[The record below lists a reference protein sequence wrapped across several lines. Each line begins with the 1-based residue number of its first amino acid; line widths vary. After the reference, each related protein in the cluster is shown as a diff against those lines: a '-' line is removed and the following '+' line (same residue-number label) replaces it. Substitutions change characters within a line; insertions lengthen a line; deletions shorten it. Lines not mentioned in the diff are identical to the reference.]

1 MRLRKTEIE
10 ARQPRRRALPLLAVL
25 AAFVLGRVQP
35 AEAVG
40 ALADPDARKAATKC
54 QALIA
59 KTTAKALATKL
70 KAYNGCAAAALAC
83 VQTKAGKPDC
93 GTKAAAT
100 CTKKLA
106 SAAAAAVKA
115 RDKIAGTKSCLALS
129 TADLLGSDGLG
140 FGDIAGVCSADFG
153 LNVCEGLGPIADCL
167 ITAHDRDAGVLLARG
182 LPRTGELLAN
192 LPGAPFAN
200 TTGLPTVPGC
210 GTCNVQDSQRKA
222 VEKCGKTLGNGTQA
236 LAGALEAAFGACT
249 LELYACAQN
258 EADAPACVTDATA
271 KCTKAAA
278 KVTKAVAKL
287 GAGAAKSCGADF
299 TALGQQGGLNLD
311 ALEPRCAALGVPAL
325 DSSNAF
331 VSCLGAE
338 AKCAVAS
345 LVQTALPR
353 TKEFLDA
360 AQAGGLT
367 ADLAATCPIATG
379 LQTVATLK
387 SFRAAGNPRGVF
399 GTILKL
405 VKSVKRTVP
414 SAVAVKTSGGKPSP
428 SGSTTA
434 GVSKVN
440 GPKKVTFGSVH
451 KYTVTY
457 HGNRNRIG
465 GGRGEMET
473 SNLIV
478 TVGRDDI
485 VLDDHFEIPTLTLPP
500 DGTDVDDEL
509 DIEFAD
515 SIPAC
520 AFDLEFATKTGD
532 GVSGYTAL
540 PQVVEENDIVIV
552 PPSELASRSTAG
564 AQQDAGIDGAN
575 VAISATGRY
584 VAFTTTATNLIA
596 PADTNGL
603 SDLFVRDRC
612 VSDGVPVA
620 NCTPA
625 TTRESLGPGN
635 EPFHDGT
642 AGRVAI
648 SDDGRFLGFTVV
660 RDNDPNPPT
669 IQGFLK
675 DRCLSNGAAVD
686 TCIVTN
692 TDATFDGETFANG
705 GQLTALSSDGRF
717 FVFTTTDTSFGGGT
731 LRVFLYDNCFSSS
744 DPVFG
749 GCEPFVG
756 RVSDS
761 DGGGTPNGD
770 SDWGAVSRNG
780 RFIAYRSD
788 GSDILP
794 TLQDT
799 NGANDVFLRDTCL
812 DPATGTSFPACA
824 QSTVRVNLTPAGLES
839 EGDDPGTTPLTN
851 VAVSDDGRYVAY
863 TSTADDLLGPGL
875 DTNGKRDVFVHD
887 RCLEHGNAVMDCT
900 PGNDRVNVGPNFTE
914 SNGDIP
920 GGFAIGMSANGRLVV
935 FASDA
940 TNLLGNAVGVPN
952 GTFQVFMRDRC
963 IDKGLA
969 IPGCTPATTLV
980 SIAPDGAI
988 GNGSSTLPA
997 IAAGGSAAAFVSTA
1011 TNLLGPGG
1019 DTNNLSDAF
1028 VRDR

>member
-1 MRLRKTEIE
+1 MVDER
-10 ARQPRRRALPLLAVL
+10 ARRAWGAVAAIVMAAVL
-25 AAFVLGRVQP
+25 GSVERAN
-35 AEAVG
+35 AVG
-40 ALADPDARKAATKC
+40 ALADPAARKAATKC

-70 KAYNGCAAAALAC
+70 KAYNGCASAALAC
-83 VQTKAGKPDC
+83 VQTKFGKPDC
-93 GTKAAAT
+93 GAKAAAT

-115 RDKIAGTKSCLALS
+115 KDKIAGNKSCLALT

-153 LNVCEGLGPIADCL
+153 LNVCEGLEPIAECL
-167 ITAHDRDAGVLLARG
+167 ITAHDRDAGALLARG

-200 TTGLPTVPGC
+200 TNGLPPIAGC

-222 VEKCGKTLGNGTQA
+222 VEKCGKTLGTGTQA

-249 LELYACAQN
+249 LELYACAQD
-258 EADAPACVTDATA
+258 EADATACVTDATA

-287 GAGAAKSCGADF
+287 GAGAAKSCGTDF
-299 TALGQQGGLNLD
+299 ASLSQPGGLNLD
-311 ALEPRCAALGVPAL
+311 ALAPRCVALGVPAL

-331 VSCLGAE
+331 VSCLAAE

-353 TKEFLDA
+353 TQEFLDA

-367 ADLAATCPIATG
+367 ADLAAACPTATG
-379 LQTVATLK
+379 LQTASTLK

-414 SAVAVKTSGGKPSP
+414 SAVAVKTTGGKPTP
-428 SGSTTA
+428 SGNTTS

-457 HGNRNRIG
+457 HGNRSRAGG
-465 GGRGEMET
+465 GGRGGMEPP
-473 SNLIV
+473 NLIV
-478 TVGRDDI
+478 TVSRDDI

-540 PQVVEENDIVIV
+540 PQVVEENDVVTV
-552 PPSELASRSTAG
+552 PPSELASKSTGG
-564 AQQDAGIDGAN
+564 AQQDAGIDGTN

-584 VAFTTTATNLIA
+584 VAFTTPATNLIA
-596 PADTNGL
+596 PTDTNGL

-612 VSDGVPVA
+612 VSDGVPVPG
-620 NCTPA
+620 CTPG

-642 AGRVAI
+642 AGRVGI
-648 SDDGRFLGFTVV
+648 SDDGRFLAFTVV
-660 RDNDPNPPT
+660 NENDPNPPLVLSF
-669 IQGFLK
+669 IK
-675 DRCLSNGAAVD
+675 DRCLSNGAPVD
-686 TCIVTN
+686 ACLVTN
-692 TDATFDGETFANG
+692 TDATFDGETFQNG
-705 GQLTALSSDGRF
+705 GQLTSLSSDGRF
-717 FVFTTTDTSFGGGT
+717 LVFTTTTTSFGGGA

-761 DGGGTPNGD
+761 AGGGVPNGD

-780 RFIAYRSD
+780 RFIAFRSD
-788 GSDILP
+788 GSDVLP
-794 TLQDT
+794 TLEDT

-812 DPATGTSFPACA
+812 DPATGTNFPACS
-824 QSTVRVNLTPAGLES
+824 QSTVRVNLAPGQLQS
-839 EGDDPGTTPLTN
+839 DGDDPGSPALTN

-863 TSTADDLLGPGL
+863 TSTADDLLGAGL
-875 DTNGKRDVFVHD
+875 DTNGKRDVFVYD
-887 RCLEHGNAVMDCT
+887 RCLEHGNPVGNCT
-900 PGNDRVNVGPNFTE
+900 PGNERVNLGPNGTE

-920 GGFAIGMSANGRLVV
+920 GGFAISMSANGRLVV

-940 TNLLGNAVGVPN
+940 TNLLGNAVGAPN
-952 GTFQVFMRDRC
+952 LTFQVFMRDRC
-963 IDKGLA
+963 LDKGFA
-969 IPGCTPATTLV
+969 IPGCVPATTLV

-988 GNGSSTLPA
+988 GNASSDRPA
-997 IAAGGSAAAFVSTA
+997 IAAGGSATAFIGFAS
-1011 TNLLGPGG
+1011 NLLGPGG

>member
-1 MRLRKTEIE
+1 MADGWLRWVSGV
-10 ARQPRRRALPLLAVL
+10 AAMVVAV
-25 AAFVLGRVQP
+25 VLGSVGQ
-35 AEAVG
+35 ANAVG
-40 ALADPDARKAATKC
+40 ALADPAARKAATKC

-70 KAYNGCAAAALAC
+70 KAYNACAAASLAC
-83 VQTKAGKPDC
+83 VQTKFGKADC

-106 SAAAAAVKA
+106 SAASAAVKA
-115 RDKIAGTKSCLALS
+115 KDKIAGNKGCLALS

-153 LNVCEGLGPIADCL
+153 LNVCEGLAPIADCL
-167 ITAHDRDAGVLLARG
+167 ITAHERDAGALLARG
-182 LPRTGELLAN
+182 LPRTSELLAN
-192 LPGAPFAN
+192 LPGAPLAN
-200 TTGLPTVPGC
+200 TNGITPVPGC
-210 GTCNVQDSQRKA
+210 GTCNVQESQRKA

-249 LELYACAQN
+249 LELYGCAQN
-258 EADAPACVTDATA
+258 EADAPACVTAATTT
-271 KCTKAAA
+271 CTKAAA
-278 KVTKAVAKL
+278 KITKAVAKL
-287 GAGAAKSCGADF
+287 GAGAAKSCGTDF
-299 TALGQQGGLNLD
+299 TTLSQTGGLNLD
-311 ALEPRCAALGVPAL
+311 ALTSRCVALGVPAL

-331 VSCLGAE
+331 VSCLAAE

-367 ADLAATCPIATG
+367 ADLAATCPIPSG
-379 LQTVATLK
+379 LQTAATMK

-405 VKSVKRTVP
+405 VKTVTRAVP
-414 SAVAVKTSGGKPSP
+414 SAVGVKTSGGKPAT
-428 SGSTTA
+428 SGNSTA

-440 GPKKVTFGSVH
+440 GPKKITFGSVH

-457 HGNRNRIG
+457 HGNRSRVG
-465 GGRGEMET
+465 GGRTAPEAP
-473 SNLIV
+473 NLIV
-478 TVGRDDI
+478 TVSRDDI
-485 VLDDHFEIPTLTLPP
+485 VLDDHFEIPTLTLPI

-520 AFDLEFATKTGD
+520 AFDLEFATKTAD
-532 GVSGYTAL
+532 GVSGYTVL
-540 PQVVEENDIVIV
+540 PQVVEENDIVTV
-552 PPSELASRSTAG
+552 PPSELASKSTGA
-564 AQQDAGIDGAN
+564 AQQDAGIDGA
-575 VAISATGRY
+575 VVGISATGRY
-584 VAFTTTATNLIA
+584 VAFTTPATNLIA

-603 SDLFVRDRC
+603 SDMFVRDRC
-612 VSDGVPVA
+612 VANGVA
-620 NCTPA
+620 ISNCTPV
-625 TTRESLGPGN
+625 TTRESVGPGG

-642 AGRVAI
+642 AGRVGI
-648 SDDGRFLGFTVV
+648 SDDGRYIAFSVV
-660 RDNDPNPPT
+660 RENDPNPPV
-669 IQGFLK
+669 IQTFIE
-675 DRCLSNGAAVD
+675 DRCISNGEAVD
-686 TCIVTN
+686 ACIVTN
-692 TDATFDGETFANG
+692 TDAAFDGETLTSG
-705 GQLTALSSDGRF
+705 GELTALSSDGRF
-717 FVFTTTDTSFGGGT
+717 VVFTTTPTSFGGGVA
-731 LRVFLYDNCFSSS
+731 RVYLYDNCTSSS

-749 GCEPFVG
+749 GCEPTVE

-761 DGGGTPNGD
+761 AGGGVPNGA
-770 SDWGAVSRNG
+770 SDFGAVSRNG
-780 RFIAYRSD
+780 RFVAFRSD
-788 GSDILP
+788 GSNVLP

-799 NGANDVFLRDTCL
+799 NGANDVFLHDTCF
-812 DPATGTSFPACA
+812 DPATGTSFPACSA
-824 QSTVRVNLTPAGLES
+824 STVRVNLTPAGLES
-839 EGDDPGTTPLTN
+839 AGDDAGTIPLTN

-875 DTNGKRDVFVHD
+875 DTNGKRDVFVYD
-887 RCLEHGNAVMDCT
+887 RCLEHGTTVGNCT
-900 PGNDRVNVGPNFTE
+900 PGNERVNLGPNGTE

-940 TNLLGNAVGVPN
+940 TNLLGNAVGAPN
-952 GTFQVFMRDRC
+952 GTNQVFMRDRC
-963 IDKGLA
+963 LDKGFP

-988 GNGSSTLPA
+988 GNAASDRLA
-997 IAAGGSAAAFVSTA
+997 IAAGGSATAFVSFA
-1011 TNLLGPGG
+1011 SNLLGPGG

>member
-1 MRLRKTEIE
+1 MVDGRW
-10 ARQPRRRALPLLAVL
+10 AWCAVAAVVVLAVL
-25 AAFVLGRVQP
+25 GSAKRAD
-35 AEAVG
+35 AVG

-70 KAYNGCAAAALAC
+70 KAYTGCAAAALAC
-83 VQTKAGKPDC
+83 VQTKVGKPDC

-106 SAAAAAVKA
+106 SAASAAVKA
-115 RDKIAGTKSCLALS
+115 KDKIAGNKSCLALS
-129 TADLLGSDGLG
+129 TSDLLGSDGLG

-153 LNVCEGLGPIADCL
+153 LNVCEGLEPIVACL
-167 ITAHDRDAGVLLARG
+167 ITAHERDAGVLLARG
-182 LPRTGELLAN
+182 LPRTSELLAN

-200 TTGLPTVPGC
+200 TNGLPTVAGC

-249 LELYACAQN
+249 LELYECAQN

-287 GAGAAKSCGADF
+287 GAGAAKSCGTDF
-299 TALGQQGGLNLD
+299 ASLSQPGGLNLD
-311 ALEPRCAALGVPAL
+311 ALAPRCAALGVPAL

-331 VSCLGAE
+331 VSCLAAE

-367 ADLAATCPIATG
+367 ADLGATCPTISSLETASTM
-379 LQTVATLK
+379 K
-387 SFRAAGNPRGVF
+387 SYRAAGNPRGVF

-405 VKSVKRTVP
+405 VKKVTRAVP
-414 SAVAVKTSGGKPSP
+414 SAVAVKTTGGKPTP

-440 GPKKVTFGSVH
+440 GPKKITFGSVH

-457 HGNRNRIG
+457 HGNRSRG
-465 GGRGEMET
+465 GGGDRGGAEDPP
-473 SNLIV
+473 NLIV
-478 TVGRDDI
+478 TVSRDDI
-485 VLDDHFEIPTLTLPP
+485 VLDDHFEIPTLTLPM

-532 GVSGYTAL
+532 GVSGYTVL
-540 PQVVEENDIVIV
+540 PQVVEENDFVTV

-564 AQQDAGIDGAN
+564 AQQDGAIDGTQ
-575 VAISATGRY
+575 VAISANGRF
-584 VAFTTTATNLIA
+584 VAFVSAATNLIS
-596 PADTNGL
+596 PADGNGH
-603 SDLFVRDRC
+603 SDVFVRDRC
-612 VSDGVPVA
+612 VADGVPVDG
-620 NCTPA
+620 CTPA
-625 TTRESLGPGN
+625 TTRASTNPGG
-635 EPFHDGT
+635 EEFHDGA
-642 AGRVAI
+642 AGRVGI
-648 SDDGRFLGFTVV
+648 SDDGRWVAYSVF
-660 RDNDPNPPT
+660 RNNDPFPPI
-669 IQGFLK
+669 IQSFMK
-675 DRCLSNGAAVD
+675 DRCEADGVPVD
-686 TCIVTN
+686 SCSAQN
-692 TDATFDGETFANG
+692 TDLTFDSESMSSGGE
-705 GQLTALSSDGRF
+705 LTSLSSDGRF
-717 FVFTTTDTSFGGGT
+717 VVFTSATSFNVGT
-731 LRVFLYDNCFSSS
+731 PSIFLLDTCNSSR
-744 DPVFG
+744 DPVYE
-749 GCEPFVG
+749 GCEPFLE

-761 DGGGTPNGD
+761 DLGGVPNAD
-770 SDWGAVSRNG
+770 SDFGAVSRNG
-780 RFIAYRSD
+780 RFIAFRSD
-788 GSDILP
+788 GSDILASG
-794 TLQDT
+794 DT
-799 NGANDVFLRDTCL
+799 NAANDVFLHDHCL
-812 DPATGTSFPACA
+812 DPATGLPFPGC
-824 QSTVRVNLTPAGLES
+824 SETTVRVNLAPGGLQS
-839 EGDDPGTTPLTN
+839 DGDDAGTTPLTN
-851 VAVSDDGRYVAY
+851 VAVSDDGRYVTY

-875 DTNGKRDVFVHD
+875 DTNGKRDVFVYD
-887 RCLEHGNAVMDCT
+887 RCLENGNAVIDCT
-900 PGNDRVNVGPNFTE
+900 PGNDRVNLGPNGTE

-940 TNLLGNAVGVPN
+940 TDLLGNAVGAPN
-952 GTFQVFMRDRC
+952 GTNQVFMRDRC
-963 IDKGLA
+963 LDKGFP

-997 IAAGGSAAAFVSTA
+997 IAAGGNAAAFVSA
-1011 TNLLGPGG
+1011 ASNLLGPGG

>member
-1 MRLRKTEIE
+1 MVDGR
-10 ARQPRRRALPLLAVL
+10 
-25 AAFVLGRVQP
+25 LGREVYGV
-35 AEAVG
+35 AVAGLVVLLSTGTAHAVG
-40 ALADPDARKAATKC
+40 ALADADARKAATKC

-59 KTTAKALATKL
+59 KTTAKALASKL
-70 KAYNGCAAAALAC
+70 KAYDGCAAAALAC
-83 VQTKAGKPDC
+83 VQTKLGKPDC

-106 SAAAAAVKA
+106 SAASAAVKA
-115 RDKIAGTKSCLALS
+115 KDKIAGNKSCLALS

-153 LNVCEGLGPIADCL
+153 LNVCEGLEPIAECL
-167 ITAHDRDAGVLLARG
+167 ITAHDRDAGALLAHG
-182 LPRTGELLAN
+182 LPRTGELLAD
-192 LPGAPFAN
+192 LPGAPLAN
-200 TTGLPTVPGC
+200 TNGLPPIAGC
-210 GTCNVQDSQRKA
+210 GTCNVQESQRKA
-222 VEKCGKTLGNGTQA
+222 VEKCGKALGTGTQA
-236 LAGALEAAFGACT
+236 LASALEAAFGACT
-249 LELYACAQN
+249 LALYDCAQN
-258 EADAPACVTDATA
+258 EADAPACIGDATG

-287 GAGAAKSCGADF
+287 GAGAAKSCGTDF
-299 TALGQQGGLNLD
+299 TSLSQPGGLNLD
-311 ALEPRCAALGVPAL
+311 ALAPRCVALGVPTL
-325 DSSNAF
+325 DSSGAF
-331 VSCLGAE
+331 VSCLAAE

-345 LVQTALPR
+345 LVRTALPR

-367 ADLAATCPIATG
+367 ADLAATCPTATG
-379 LQTVATLK
+379 LQTAATLK

-405 VKSVKRTVP
+405 VKSVKRAVP
-414 SAVAVKTSGGKPSP
+414 SAVAVKTTGGKPTP
-428 SGSTTA
+428 SGNTTA

-457 HGNRNRIG
+457 HGNRTRAG
-465 GGRGEMET
+465 GGRGGMET
-473 SNLIV
+473 PNLIV
-478 TVGRDDI
+478 TVSRDDI

-520 AFDLEFATKTGD
+520 AFDLAFATKTGD

-540 PQVVEENDIVIV
+540 PQVVEEDDVVTV
-552 PPSELASRSTAG
+552 PPSELASTSTGG
-564 AQQDAGIDGAN
+564 AQQDAGIDGTN

-584 VAFTTTATNLIA
+584 VAFTTPATNLMA

-612 VSDGVPVA
+612 VSDGVPISG
-620 NCTPA
+620 CTPG

-642 AGRVAI
+642 AGRVGI
-648 SDDGRFLGFTVV
+648 SDDGRFIAFTVV
-660 RDNDPNPPT
+660 QENDPNPPV
-669 IQGFLK
+669 IQSFIK
-675 DRCLSNGAAVD
+675 DRCLSNGETVD
-686 TCIVTN
+686 VCIVTN
-692 TDATFDGETFANG
+692 TDATFDGETFQSG
-705 GQLTALSSDGRF
+705 GQLTSLSSDGRF
-717 FVFTTTDTSFGGGT
+717 VVFTTTATSFGGGE

-749 GCEPFVG
+749 GCEPYVD

-761 DGGGTPNGD
+761 AGGGVPDGD

-788 GSDILP
+788 GSNVLP
-794 TLQDT
+794 TLEDT
-799 NGANDVFLRDTCL
+799 NGANDVFLHDTCF
-812 DPATGTSFPACA
+812 DPATGTNFPACA
-824 QSTVRVNLTPAGLES
+824 ASTVRVNLTPAGLES
-839 EGDDPGTTPLTN
+839 DGDDPSTPPLTN

-863 TSTADDLLGPGL
+863 TSTADDLLGPGV
-875 DTNGKRDVFVHD
+875 DTNGKRDVFVYD
-887 RCLEHGNAVMDCT
+887 RCLEHGTAVGNCT
-900 PGNDRVNVGPNFTE
+900 PGNERVNLGPNGTE

-920 GGFAIGMSANGRLVV
+920 GGFAISMSANGRLVV

-940 TNLLGNAVGVPN
+940 TNLLGNAVGAPN
-952 GTFQVFMRDRC
+952 GTAQVFMRDRC
-963 IDKGLA
+963 LDKGFA
-969 IPGCTPATTLV
+969 IPGCVPATTLV

-988 GNGSSTLPA
+988 GNGSSDRPA
-997 IAAGGSAAAFVSTA
+997 IAAGGSATAFISAAA
-1011 TNLLGPGG
+1011 NLLGPGG
-1019 DTNNLSDAF
+1019 DTNDQSDAF

>member
-1 MRLRKTEIE
+1 MADGWVKRGLG
-10 ARQPRRRALPLLAVL
+10 AVAVL
-25 AAFVLGRVQP
+25 GLVTLAGAGT
-35 AEAVG
+35 AHAVG

-83 VQTKAGKPDC
+83 IQTKSGKPDC
-93 GTKAAAT
+93 GAKAAAT

-106 SAAAAAVKA
+106 SAASAAVEAK
-115 RDKIAGTKSCLALS
+115 DKIAGNKSCLALS

-140 FGDIAGVCSADFG
+140 FGDIAGVCSASFG
-153 LNVCEGLGPIADCL
+153 LNVCEGLEPIADCL
-167 ITAHDRDAGVLLARG
+167 ITAHERDAGALLARG
-182 LPRTGELLAN
+182 FPRTSELLAN

-200 TTGLPTVPGC
+200 TTGLPPVGGC
-210 GTCNVQDSQRKA
+210 GTCNVQDAQRKA
-222 VEKCGKTLGNGTQA
+222 VEKCGKTLGTGTHA
-236 LAGALEAAFGACT
+236 LASALEAAFGACT
-249 LELYACAQN
+249 LALYDCAQN
-258 EADAPACVTDATA
+258 EADAPACVSAATA

-287 GAGAAKSCGADF
+287 GAGAAKSCGTDF
-299 TALGQQGGLNLD
+299 TSLSQPGGLNLA
-311 ALEPRCAALGVPAL
+311 ALAPRCAALGVPAL
-325 DSSNAF
+325 DGSSAF
-331 VSCLGAE
+331 VSCLAAE

-367 ADLAATCPIATG
+367 ADLAGTCPIATG
-379 LQTVATLK
+379 LQTAATLK

-414 SAVAVKTSGGKPSP
+414 SAVAVKTTGGKPSP

-440 GPKKVTFGSVH
+440 GPKKITFGSVH

-457 HGNRNRIG
+457 HGNRSRIG
-465 GGRGEMET
+465 GG
-473 SNLIV
+473 SAPDVVPNLIV
-478 TVGRDDI
+478 TVTRDDI

-509 DIEFAD
+509 DVEFAD

-540 PQVVEENDIVIV
+540 PQVVEENDFVTV
-552 PPSELASRSTAG
+552 PASELASRSTAG
-564 AQQDAGIDGAN
+564 AQQDGALTGSQ
-575 VAISATGRY
+575 VAISANGRF
-584 VAFTTTATNLIA
+584 VAFVSAATNLIA
-596 PADTNGL
+596 PADTNGHA
-603 SDLFVRDRC
+603 DVFVRDRC
-612 VSDGVPVA
+612 VADGVAVA
-620 NCTPA
+620 GCTPA
-625 TTRESLGPGN
+625 TTRASTNPGG
-635 EPFHDGT
+635 EEFHDGA
-642 AGRVAI
+642 AGRVGI
-648 SDDGRFLGFTVV
+648 SDDGRYVAYSVF
-660 RDNDPNPPT
+660 RNDDPNPPI
-669 IQGFLK
+669 IQSFMK
-675 DRCLSNGAAVD
+675 DRCESDGVPVD
-686 TCIVTN
+686 SCSAQN
-692 TDATFDGETFANG
+692 TDLTYDSESMSSGGE
-705 GQLTALSSDGRF
+705 LTSLSSDGRYV
-717 FVFTTTDTSFGGGT
+717 VFTSATSFNVGT
-731 LRVFLYDNCFSSS
+731 PNVFLLDTCNSSR
-744 DPVFG
+744 DPVVP
-749 GCEPFVG
+749 GCEPFLDRISETDMGAVPSG
-756 RVSDS
+756 ASDF
-761 DGGGTPNGD
+761 
-770 SDWGAVSRNG
+770 GAVSRNG
-780 RFIAYRSD
+780 RFVAFRSD
-788 GSDILP
+788 GPDILA
-794 TLQDT
+794 TGDT
-799 NGANDVFLRDTCL
+799 NVANDVFLQDHCL
-812 DPATGTSFPACA
+812 DPATGTNFPGCVET
-824 QSTVRVNLTPAGLES
+824 TVRVNLAPGQLQSA
-839 EGDDPGTTPLTN
+839 GDDATLQPLTN

-863 TSTADDLLGPGL
+863 TSTADDLLGAAL
-875 DTNGKRDVFVHD
+875 DTNGKRDVFVYD
-887 RCLEHGNAVMDCT
+887 RCLANGNAVGGCT
-900 PGNDRVNVGPNFTE
+900 PGNERVNVGPNGTE

-952 GTFQVFMRDRC
+952 GTYQVFMRDRC
-963 IDKGLA
+963 LADGVA

-980 SIAPDGAI
+980 SVAPDGAI

-997 IAAGGSAAAFVSTA
+997 IAAGGNATAFGSAAS
-1011 TNLLGPGG
+1011 NLLGPAV